1 MKIAFILPSLAAKAP
16 IFIAKRLSDFFISKG
31 NKVEVFYFDKIF
43 GTEFNCRTTHIKI
56 SEPIDFDSFDIIHS
70 HMLRPDFYVA
80 KYFGKIKKAKTVST
94 VHCNIKE
101 DLRYSY
107 GNVISF
113 VYTRKWI
120 SALRKFSCPVQINDY
135 LLALYK
141 HELPKSQLIYN
152 GISVTDEKDDYSE
165 IFNKINEFKQK
176 KFKVL
181 CSYSGIVQRKGLLQ
195 ILELLKIRSDFAY
208 VCIGEGEQKSKLIKF
223 TTDNNIAERCYFSPF
238 KKNPYN
244 VMENADVF
252 VIPSY
257 SEGFSLA
264 MLEAGTIGSS
274 IVCSDIPAFNL
285 PFSRNEVSFFKLN
298 NIKSLEIAVDEALKL
313 KEEKTK
319 LLQKKIKTCFSE
331 DVMFL
336 QYENLYKKL
345 K

>member
-1 MKIAFILPSLAAKAP
+1 MKIAYILPSLAAKAP
-16 IFIAKRLSDFFISKG
+16 VFIAKRLSDFFISKG
-31 NKVEVFYFDKIF
+31 NIVEVFYFDEIF
-43 GTEFNCRTTHIKI
+43 GTEFNCKTTHIKI

-70 HMLRPDFYVA
+70 HMMRPDFYVA
-80 KYFGKIKKAKTVST
+80 KFSSKIKKAKTIST

-101 DLRYSY
+101 DLKYSY
-107 GNVISF
+107 GNLVSF
-113 VYTRKWI
+113 IYTRKWI
-120 SALRKFSCPVQINDY
+120 SALKKIDRPVQINDY
-135 LLALYK
+135 LLAIYK

-165 IFNKINEFKQK
+165 ILNKISNFKQK
-176 KFKVL
+176 NLKVL
-181 CSYSGIVQRKGLLQ
+181 CSYSGIIQRKGLLQ

-223 TTDNNIAERCYFSPF
+223 ATDNNIAERCYFSPF